1 MSHRNRGQNLSEW
14 ADLVGAS
21 LPESIEEVDNGESRS
36 DARERVWS
44 EFGSDTRD
52 HVQYEFGSNARRDG

>member
-21 LPESIEEVDNGESRS
+21 LPESVESAGGFDDRDTGTLDDRDDAKPRADIRWMSDRS
-36 DARERVWS
+36 
-44 EFGSDTRD
+44 G
-52 HVQYEFGSNARRDG
+52 

>member
-21 LPESIEEVDNGESRS
+21 LPESVESAGGFDDRDTGTLDDRDDAKPRS
-36 DARERVWS
+36 DIRWMGDRN
-44 EFGSDTRD
+44 G
-52 HVQYEFGSNARRDG
+52 